1 MSPAEICSIVGNV
14 FGVDTNDMRQKTRKD
29 RGDRVVFARFAAI
42 SLTRKKTALTTT
54 KIAHFFN
61 LKNHATV
68 INAMHKHEDMYE
80 TNRFYATI
88 FDIAVENVSKSDF
101 ERLQLTDFI
110 PFIYSLDTLTDE
122 QNIE

>member
-1 MSPAEICSIVGNV
+1 MSPVEICSIVGNV
-14 FGVDTNDMRQKTRKD
+14 FGVDSADIRQKTKMD

-68 INAMHKHEDMYE
+68 INATHKHEDMHQ

-88 FDIAVENVSKSDF
+88 FDIAKENVEKSDF
-101 ERLQLTDFI
+101 ERLQLTEFI
-110 PFIYSLDTLTDE
+110 PFIYSLETITDE
-122 QNIE
+122 QNDG